1 MVEKIALI
9 PEKSL
14 SSRPIPL
21 LLILL
26 LVAAVH
32 GPLLL
37 MQLPAKTSYDAN
49 FHIFFASHYAQHWFS
64 PWNEKWFAGFSQTT
78 YPPLGH
84 QLIALLSYGFGLN
97 AAYGL
102 VQFLALLLLPVGVY
116 RFAKLWVDDISASY
130 AALGSVF
137 LGAVAFLTYSAGQ
150 LSTMLSAPLY
160 LNAVPYFYH
169 WARHGRFRSL
179 LKGLMLGLAAAAVH
193 HVTLLFGAIFFA
205 LPVLWLAWMDER
217 KTAGGS
223 SGTKVL
229 SRGAIFAAL
238 MGVGVAVVLLPYWI
252 SILQHPIVQVP
263 IPHAS
268 RSNLLF
274 NFLYGFNYFVV
285 PYGAL
290 ILALPFILFRGAVVP
305 RLRPLLISFW
315 FAFIF
320 GLGGTTPLPKWLLGR
335 AFEILTFERFT
346 LWASLLALPI
356 VGLLAVELLRRYPRV
371 ATVGLSLAAVGTF
384 ALAMAW
390 VDLSP
395 FRPTGGLNV
404 DSVVSFLN
412 RDGHDRYRYLT
423 LGFGN
428 ALPKISTYT
437 EAPSVDGEYNSARLL
452 PEMTSYG
459 AAQLTSAKFFGT
471 AGMDSL
477 RAMLKHA
484 NRYGLKYIFV
494 HDSYYEPLLVFAGWR
509 RIETYD
515 GGTITVWSKD
525 DVAPAR
531 KIESDAVPAPWEGLL
546 WGILPIST
554 AALALLFLILLPDRR
569 LLPQVAMAPV
579 RTDSNNDAQ
588 YVRERNA

>member
-1 MVEKIALI
+1 MF
-9 PEKSL
+9 PERTAAV
-14 SSRPIPL
+14 RPIPL

-26 LVAAVH
+26 LVAVVH

-37 MQLPAKTSYDAN
+37 MQLPAKSSYDTN
-49 FHIFFASHYAQHWFS
+49 FHIFFASHYAQHWFN

-84 QLIALLSYGFGLN
+84 QLIALLSYAVGLN

-116 RFAKLWVDDISASY
+116 RFAKLWVDDTSASY

-137 LGAVAFLTYSAGQ
+137 LGAVAFLVYSAGQ
-150 LSTMLSAPLY
+150 LSTILAAPLY
-160 LNAVPYFYH
+160 LNGVPYFYQ
-169 WARHGRFRSL
+169 WARHGKLRSL
-179 LKGLMLGLAAAAVH
+179 LKGVMLGLAAASVH

-205 LPVLWLAWMDER
+205 IPVLWLAWMDER
-217 KTAGGS
+217 AEPDGD
-223 SGTKVL
+223 SGMKVL
-229 SRGAIFAAL
+229 SRGAVFAAL
-238 MGVGVAVVLLPYWI
+238 IGVGVAVVLLPYWI
-252 SILQHPIVQVP
+252 SILQHPIKQIP

-274 NFLYGFNYFVV
+274 NSLYGFNYFVV
-285 PYGAL
+285 PYGAM
-290 ILALPFILFRGAVVP
+290 ILALPFLLFRGTSVP

-356 VGLLAVELLRRYPRV
+356 VGLLAVELLRRYPR
-371 ATVGLSLAAVGTF
+371 AGTTGLSLAAIGTF

-390 VDLSP
+390 LDMSP
-395 FRPTGGLNV
+395 FRATGGLNV
-404 DSVVSFLN
+404 DSVISFLN

-452 PEMTSYG
+452 PEMTDYG

-484 NRYGLKYIFV
+484 NGYGLKYIFV
-494 HDSYYEPLLVFAGWR
+494 HDQYYEPLLVFAGWR
-509 RIETYD
+509 QIETYD
-515 GGTITVWSKD
+515 GGTITVWSKED
-525 DVAPAR
+525 IAPAR
-531 KIESDAVPAPWEGLL
+531 KIESDAVPAHWEGLL
-546 WGILPIST
+546 WGILPM
-554 AALALLFLILLPDRR
+554 ACAVLAVLFLILLPDRR
-569 LLPQVAMAPV
+569 QMLQAVIVPI
-579 RTDSNNDAQ
+579 RTSDALH
-588 YVRERNA
+588 VREGNS

>member
-1 MVEKIALI
+1 VAERIALI
-9 PEKSL
+9 PEKSPIG
-14 SSRPIPL
+14 RPIPL

-26 LVAAVH
+26 LVVAVH

-37 MQLPAKTSYDAN
+37 MQVPAKASYDTN
-49 FHIFFASHYAQHWFS
+49 FHIFFASHYAQHWFN

-84 QLIALLSYGFGLN
+84 QFVALLSYAVGLN

-116 RFAKLWVDDISASY
+116 RFAKLWVDDTSASY

-137 LGAVAFLTYSAGQ
+137 LGAVAFLVYSAGQ
-150 LSTMLSAPLY
+150 LSTVLAAPLY

-169 WARHGRFRSL
+169 WARHGKLRSL
-179 LKGLMLGLAAAAVH
+179 LKGVMLGLAAAAVH

-205 LPVLWLAWMDER
+205 VPVLWLAWMDER
-217 KTAGGS
+217 AEADGN

-229 SRGAIFAAL
+229 TRGAIFAAL
-238 MGVGVAVVLLPYWI
+238 IGVGVAVVLLPYWI
-252 SILQHPIVQVP
+252 SILQHPIKQIP

-268 RSNLLF
+268 RSNFLF
-274 NFLYGFNYFVV
+274 NLLYGFNYFVV
-285 PYGAL
+285 PYGAM
-290 ILALPFILFRGAVVP
+290 ILALPFILFRGSAVS

-320 GLGGTTPLPKWLLGR
+320 GLGGTTPLPRWLLGR
-335 AFEILTFERFT
+335 AFDILTFERFT

-356 VGLLAVELLRRYPRV
+356 VGLLAVDLLRRYPRAA
-371 ATVGLSLAAVGTF
+371 ATGLSLATVGTF

-390 VDLSP
+390 LDMSP
-395 FRPTGGLNV
+395 FRATGGLNV

-452 PEMTSYG
+452 PEMTDYG

-494 HDSYYEPLLVFAGWR
+494 HDQYYEPLLVFAGWR
-509 RIETYD
+509 QIETYD
-515 GGTITVWSKD
+515 GGTITVWSKE

-531 KIESDAVPAPWEGLL
+531 KIESDAVPAPWQGVL
-546 WGILPIST
+546 WGTLPIGC
-554 AALALLFLILLPDRR
+554 AALAVLFLIFLPDRR
-569 LLPQVAMAPV
+569 RMPQVLMIPVPAPA
-579 RTDSNNDAQ
+579 NDAL
-588 YVRERNA
+588 YVREGNS